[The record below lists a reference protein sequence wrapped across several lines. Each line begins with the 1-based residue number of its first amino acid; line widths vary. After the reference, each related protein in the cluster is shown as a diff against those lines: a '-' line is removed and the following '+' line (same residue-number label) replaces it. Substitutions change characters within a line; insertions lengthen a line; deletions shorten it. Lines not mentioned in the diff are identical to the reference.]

1 LKYLRVFSVSK
12 PNEIHCLEIGHILSR
27 DVRILSDKGLL
38 KNGQILSCFSLIN
51 GAIRTFSSSSLEDAG
66 SSSLEDAGSSSL
78 EDAGSSSAVSVM
90 GAGNSLTGDNSL
102 FDNSLN
108 GDDSGDRLK
117 GDDSLFDNSLNG
129 DDSGDRLKGDDSLFG
144 DRLIGDD
151 SLFGDNSLTGDDSL
165 FGITPPIPRETV
177 RDPLLDAFEF
187 FLV

>member
-51 GAIRTFSSSSLEDAG
+51 GAIRTFSSSSLVDAG
-66 SSSLEDAGSSSL
+66 SSSLEDAGSSPL
-78 EDAGSSSAVSVM
+78 EDAGLSSAVSVM

-102 FDNSLN
+102 FDNSL
-108 GDDSGDRLK
+108 K
-117 GDDSLFDNSLNG
+117 GDDSLFGDNS
-129 DDSGDRLKGDDSLFG
+129 LKGDDSLFG
-144 DRLIGDD
+144 DRLTGDD
-151 SLFGDNSLTGDDSL
+151 SLFGEADGDDDSL
-165 FGITPPIPRETV
+165 FGITPPIPRETD
-177 RDPLLDAFEF
+177 RDFLLDAFEF

>member
-1 LKYLRVFSVSK
+1 LRIFSVSK
-12 PNEIHCLEIGHILSR
+12 PNETHCPEFGHILSR

-38 KNGQILSCFSLIN
+38 KNGQIFSCFSLIN
-51 GAIRTFSSSSLEDAG
+51 GAIRSFS

-108 GDDSGDRLK
+108 GDDS
-117 GDDSLFDNSLNG
+117 
-129 DDSGDRLKGDDSLFG
+129 
-144 DRLIGDD
+144 
-151 SLFGDNSLTGDDSL
+151 LFGDNSLKGDDSL

-177 RDPLLDAFEF
+177 LDSLLDAFEF

>member
-1 LKYLRVFSVSK
+1 MKYLRVFSVSK

-66 SSSLEDAGSSSL
+66 SSSLEDAGSSS
-78 EDAGSSSAVSVM
+78 AVSVM
-90 GAGNSLTGDNSL
+90 GAGNSLTGDN
-102 FDNSLN
+102 
-108 GDDSGDRLK
+108 
-117 GDDSLFDNSLNG
+117 SLFDNSLNG